1 MVKLMNC
8 NLNFRYGTQRV
19 KKNLNLLPPRH
30 IKVKNKEK
38 RFLYLIDAKVIILV
52 FDITERKSFNNL
64 KDWLISIRESAPE
77 NVG

>member
-1 MVKLMNC
+1 MVKLMNW